1 MFREL
6 DVSQQDPQPATVAA
20 KLDLEGRLRLFGF
33 TADDLHIAQK
43 MWTIMEPEARAICEL
58 QVAEWRRATP
68 GAERIDSDVERAI
81 NARMV
86 DLRNRY
92 TRVDQPE
99 WVQSA
104 ERLVAI
110 AFRARLSLTAIL
122 AIDSAGAAKTL
133 EILSRRFDC
142 SKEERQQINDVFFRL
157 RSLECDIYSS
167 LYTAYMAH
175 DVRRQR
181 DHLAEAFRAGV
192 GVMVE
197 EATYEGSDLREQA
210 VRSAG
215 SARGVL
221 VKVSEVAAA
230 AEQSATAMREAART
244 AAGLIRAIDEVRSEA
259 ETSAQVATRAAL
271 QAADALTVSEMLS
284 DHAHSIES
292 ILEMIRKIA
301 GQTNLLAL
309 NATIEAARAGDAGRG
324 FAVVAQEVKSLA
336 SQTAQATDEIAEK
349 ISDIQKATRSTVETS
364 ASIQATTSEVQDS
377 AQRILSVMQ
386 SEAQTVASIASAVD
400 ETALTADSM
409 SSTIASIR
417 ENTESVADEID
428 TVGRGFDSLD
438 SRLGTLRN
446 SATDFAAKMAA

>member
-1 MFREL
+1 
-6 DVSQQDPQPATVAA
+6 
-20 KLDLEGRLRLFGF
+20 
-33 TADDLHIAQK
+33 
-43 MWTIMEPEARAICEL
+43 
-58 QVAEWRRATP
+58 
-68 GAERIDSDVERAI
+68 
-81 NARMV
+81 
-86 DLRNRY
+86 
-92 TRVDQPE
+92 
-99 WVQSA
+99 
-104 ERLVAI
+104 
-110 AFRARLSLTAIL
+110 
-122 AIDSAGAAKTL
+122 
-133 EILSRRFDC
+133 
-142 SKEERQQINDVFFRL
+142 
-157 RSLECDIYSS
+157 
-167 LYTAYMAH
+167 
-175 DVRRQR
+175 
-181 DHLAEAFRAGV
+181 
-192 GVMVE
+192 MVE

-386 SEAQTVASIASAVD
+386 SEARTVASIASAVD

-417 ENTESVADEID
+417 ESTESVADEID